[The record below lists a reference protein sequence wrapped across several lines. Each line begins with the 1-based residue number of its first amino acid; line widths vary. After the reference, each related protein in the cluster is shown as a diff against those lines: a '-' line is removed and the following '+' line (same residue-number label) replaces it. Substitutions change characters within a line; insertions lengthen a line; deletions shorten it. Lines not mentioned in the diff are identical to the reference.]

1 MPPDGIAA
9 DGLAVV
15 APAASIRR
23 RKVLNLTELTD
34 ATASPAAAETHDT
47 TIAPTGDH
55 AAVAAAAA
63 LDPVQ
68 AMAAE
73 EAAQIEAEREAHE
86 HDEVAAPAEPPRT
99 TFADIGLSEPVL
111 KALEEA
117 GYAHPTPIQEK
128 AIPFVLMGRDV
139 LGVAQTGTGK
149 TAAFTLPMLDI
160 LQGTRAK
167 ARMPRSLILEPTRE
181 LALQVAENFV
191 KYGKHLKL
199 VHALL
204 IGGESMDEQRA
215 VLEKGVDVL
224 IATPGRLLD
233 LFDRGRILLADVKVL
248 VIDEADRMLD
258 MGFIPDVERIVSL
271 LPKIRQTLFFSA
283 TMAPE
288 IRRLADA
295 FLSNPK
301 EIEVARPA
309 TVASTIVTGV
319 ALVREREKREAL
331 RRLIRQQDVQNALIF
346 CNRKVDVDILYRSL
360 KRHGFSVGALHGDM
374 DQSQRFATL
383 NAFKAGEIRLLVCS
397 DVAARGLDIGGLS
410 HVFNFDVPFHA
421 EDYVHRIG
429 RTGRAGREGH
439 AYTFATPE
447 DAKRL
452 AAIEKLTGQPIP
464 RITIEGIEP
473 VSEEEMAEA
482 AASAE
487 NGRRG
492 RGSRRGAAA
501 AAPKGTSAAEGRRSA
516 AGGATREGR
525 GAASKRRG
533 EEASSP
539 RRETTRRG
547 RRGEGQV
554 AGTETTAAAPVEQR
568 PERERHVRERPAS
581 GERGRHERGR
591 GEVRAEATP
600 TTRRRDDRDLGPSV
614 LGFGDAVPAFMTI
627 PIPRPRRGGGTSEP
641 TPEAEAA

>member
-1 MPPDGIAA
+1 
-9 DGLAVV
+9 
-15 APAASIRR
+15 
-23 RKVLNLTELTD
+23 
-34 ATASPAAAETHDT
+34 
-47 TIAPTGDH
+47 
-55 AAVAAAAA
+55 
-63 LDPVQ
+63 
-68 AMAAE
+68 MAAE

-86 HDEVAAPAEPPRT
+86 HDAAAAPAEPPRA
-99 TFADIGLSEPVL
+99 TFADLGLSEPVL

-117 GYAHPTPIQEK
+117 GYQHPTPIQEK

-346 CNRKVDVDILYRSL
+346 CNRKVDVDILHRSL

-439 AYTFATPE
+439 AYTIATPE

-464 RITIEGIEP
+464 RLAIEGLEP

-482 AASAE
+482 AAAE
-487 NGRRG
+487 GGRRG
-492 RGSRRGAAA
+492 RGGRRGAAA
-501 AAPKGTSAAEGRRSA
+501 APKTGAAEARRGDA
-516 AGGATREGR
+516 REGR
-525 GAASKRRG
+525 AGRRRRG
-533 EEASSP
+533 EEEAP
-539 RRETTRRG
+539 RREARRAEGEAATETAGAAERPARAPRPERERERPERAAGERERAERG
-547 RRGEGQV
+547 RRGEPR
-554 AGTETTAAAPVEQR
+554 AAPPAR
-568 PERERHVRERPAS
+568 RE
-581 GERGRHERGR
+581 
-591 GEVRAEATP
+591 
-600 TTRRRDDRDLGPSV
+600 DRDLGPRV
-614 LGFGDAVPAFMTI
+614 RGFGDAVPAFMTI
-627 PIPRPRRGGGTSEP
+627 PIPRPRRGAGAD